1 METKTYI
8 TLSRLAVLLLFLSC
22 GISLPAQ
29 TVNYTYDN
37 AGNRTGRTV
46 SPATNAAPSPVAFSV
61 DTALLR
67 QAASARQLAPDRRR
81 RAASVRESLT
91 GKAIGKHSDA
101 ASEAMEREHEERIA
115 KWIAARD
122 VARPAEQ
129 KSRASGDAAG
139 GDRAL
144 SFSSST
150 PVVNIPLQEGVS
162 PTGART
168 YSIPIPTAYGFPYA
182 PAVSLSYNSQA
193 GMGLAG
199 YGWTVS
205 GLSAITIADKTL
217 YYHGVAAAA
226 KAGDPSGAFALDGE
240 PLVPNT
246 VATGVTGYTL
256 MTAQSRV
263 LVKPTSSGGYITGF
277 TAKYPDG
284 STATFSCEGADPATA
299 YTFPIRTIENIAGEK
314 MAFTYESYSDFGNCF
329 FVKKIAYG
337 YRSGSYKASLSFQ
350 YSDASAFCTQF
361 IGGTDVTFRK
371 KLASVTSYDGTSAI
385 YTYQITYAQS
395 DGADVPVSVTC
406 SRGSST
412 ANSLLFEYPGVT
424 SPSPSSSALFTT
436 ESYSL
441 HNAYDPDATYYFK
454 RGKMVGDDFRD
465 GMILCPAKSEYASLG
480 GGTYGSTYSSS
491 DVIIIYPTLSRTPQT
506 LTAGDGFQTIEA
518 VDVDADGKD
527 ELVKVNYGTTTSA
540 GTTLSILVYAFNKS
554 SGAFA
559 VQRSIT
565 LTLNGA
571 IPAGGGYSPF
581 QRVFYFGDFVGNG
594 RTQMLAVSLK
604 ENDFGASQSCAA
616 YLVDLKSGTASTAF
630 SLPQDLYPFDRK
642 NTFALDIDADAKS
655 EFCWAALSTAGIS
668 AYDLSTGA
676 FILEA
681 TYPGAGSEHLSDEPG
696 KTFFTDINADGL
708 LDIVLAPEMT
718 PTSIDPDTGT
728 IPTPQFPT
736 LWTFIQFTGKEFS
749 EMHCDLS
756 IPWIEGEELL
766 FMDVNHDGFTDLVKL
781 DAAGTPSVYFNRFGT
796 FDSTPTDAGLGSNPN
811 SHLVKTPVTDFRG
824 MSSYIQ
830 VNDSSVKSFHSTDD
844 ALARRLVASST
855 DSFGVQLEN
864 GYSAPNSGGGYTDE
878 SLDAPSEGFARV
890 KLPLRLLTTEAKR
903 MTTGTGPGSVSS
915 PWPSRVYRYYNLIVS
930 TTGRGL
936 CGFQKTSVSDVNRGT
951 TTVFYPE
958 AFGVPLSQT
967 AWLAGHEGSP
977 YASTTYSYVTW
988 ITPFRPP
995 RLTGSTAES
1004 DLDARSVQTSCANY
1018 DEWDFPGIVTTVTSV
1033 SDQAATPGVATAI
1046 TETTS
1051 TLYAH
1056 QATASCYRIGTVT
1069 STTVSRESATVSA
1082 PSAMTTRT
1090 DYTYDAAF
1098 RPLTEKVW
1106 RNWGSGA
1113 NTLLSERRI
1122 SYDAFGNIT
1131 SEKSAGHGATSFLEK
1146 TYTYSSDGRRLLS
1159 ATDELGETT
1168 AYSDYTL
1175 LGQAGKATDYRGTT
1189 TFSFDTWGQP
1199 TGTSR
1204 PDGSSVTTS
1213 RAWGGKGLFTV
1224 TSTPSDAPKTVT
1236 HCDALGREVR
1246 FASRRFDAQWLY
1258 TDTRYDYRSRVAAVS
1273 LPHRSETVPSS
1284 RFIQRSYDA
1293 YDRITA
1299 ETHPSGRTTSW
1310 TYDGSA
1316 SSVTKDGITSSSLTD
1331 AAGAVW
1337 QTTDPGGT
1345 VVRWMRID
1353 GQPVVLYSS
1362 AGGGVT
1368 SLSYDTYGD
1377 RTSISDPSGGTR
1389 TESRTWASDGSCTHS
1404 YTSPLGTVT
1413 TSIDRYGR
1421 TTAVARTGLFS
1432 TSWSYDS
1439 HGRLGAVSSTN
1450 GTGTAYSYD
1459 AKGRI
1464 ASVTHSVPDGKSLT
1478 ETFTYNA
1485 SGGTLAST
1493 AFASQDGALTTE
1505 TYTYANGWRT
1515 KTSVPGGTVVW
1526 QLTAEDDFGHPT
1538 QGVTGGLTRT
1548 YAYDALSGMPTAR
1561 GITVTSGGAVLQDDT
1576 YAFNAATGNLTSR
1589 HAASATDTEYFQY
1602 DASDR
1607 LVSWAVGLYTRTAMY
1622 SALGNPTF
1630 KSGTGYY
1637 TYGTSASPF
1646 RVTGIDLAEPAAV
1659 PGRSQA
1665 LTYNVLDRPE
1675 TLSEGGR
1682 TAAFTYDEAGDRVK
1696 MAVTQGSAGGSQ
1708 ALLTRYYIGG
1718 RYEVD
1723 VTPTGAIRQRLFLGG
1738 DAYSAPAALVK
1749 DSTQAWTL
1757 VAIGRDYL
1765 GSITHL
1771 ADAASGALLAE
1782 YSYDPWG
1789 RLRDPQ
1795 TLAPYDAASQPEL
1808 LLGDRGFTGHE
1819 HLAFFG
1825 LVNMNARLYDPLAG
1839 RFLSPDPY
1847 IQAPDNTQNLNRY
1860 SYALNNPL
1868 KYTDES
1874 GELISEY
1881 IALTIAA
1888 GISNWI
1894 MNGGDL
1900 SWKGVGYF
1908 AVGAGSSVI
1917 GGFAGA
1923 KVASVVGGYGFLRG
1937 ATIGVAS
1944 GFASGFTEG
1953 TANSLLTGRASLTKG
1968 LSSALGGAAIGGLL
1982 GGFRAGALAREAGG
1996 NYWNGDGA
2004 QHDFIMLTPTNY
2016 SDNVSDNVIEYSNA
2030 SAQSF
2035 SDKSFRSKL
2044 KGVGKLFADGT
2055 VPPGGYTYSDGI
2067 AKNKNGQEIL
2077 GASVFNGRKLV
2088 GKSDIYLFPKAFDC
2102 KEKLYLVMGHEYA
2115 HALFQAFTSSSEKQQ
2130 HCAIFHWMYYQ
2141 AMAFDYHAL
2150 DSSIDDNFSLYVIE
2164 ENSSSFLLH
2173 LIYINFPIIKSI

>member
-37 AGNRTGRTV
+37 AGNRTGRAV
-46 SPATNAAPSPVAFSV
+46 SPAANAAPSPVAFSV

-81 RAASVRESLT
+81 MAASVRESLA
-91 GKAIGKHSDA
+91 GKTIGKHSDA
-101 ASEAMEREHEERIA
+101 VSEAMEREHEERIA

-122 VARPAEQ
+122 GARPAEQ

-205 GLSAITIADKTL
+205 GLSAITIANKTL

-284 STATFSCEGADPATA
+284 STATFSCEGTGAA
-299 YTFPIRTIENIAGEK
+299 YAYSFPIRQIENVAGEK
-314 MAFTYESYSDFGNCF
+314 MTFTYLPYADNDNLYYIDE
-329 FVKKIAYG
+329 IRYG
-337 YRSGSYKASLSFQ
+337 YRSGSYKASVKFS
-350 YSDASAFCTQF
+350 YTETTPSCTQYF
-361 IGGTDVTFRK
+361 GGIGLQRS
-371 KLASVTSYDGTSAI
+371 KLLSSIAVKDGSTTLYSYSLAYASCDGVK
-385 YTYQITYAQS
+385 
-395 DGADVPVSVTC
+395 VPVSVSC

-412 ANSLLFEYPGVT
+412 ANPLTFAYPGTVSPTAASTFDVAT
-424 SPSPSSSALFTT
+424 SNTPAGF
-436 ESYSL
+436 
-441 HNAYDPDATYYFK
+441 DPTLQEYVYK
-454 RGKMVGDDFRD
+454 RGKMVMDDFQD
-465 GMILCPAKSEYASLG
+465 GLIIYPAKSDYIKKDNK
-480 GGTYGSTYSSS
+480 YGSGY
-491 DVIIIYPTLSRTPQT
+491 DADDDIYVYPTLSRNP
-506 LTAGDGFQTIEA
+506 LTIKADVGFQTIEA
-518 VDVDADGKD
+518 VDVNADGRD
-527 ELVKVNYGTTTSA
+527 ELVKVNVTGASA
-540 GTTLSILVYAFNKS
+540 GTTFCRITVYAFNKAQGVFNS
-554 SGAFA
+554 TVHTF
-559 VQRSIT
+559 T
-565 LTLNGA
+565 LDGA
-571 IPAGGGYSPF
+571 ITEGNHHSPW
-581 QRVFYFGDFVGNG
+581 QRAYLFGDFNG
-594 RTQMLAVSLK
+594 DGKGCLLFLSFQK
-604 ENDFGASQSCAA
+604 NYDFLVQGSSAA
-616 YLVDLKSGTASTAF
+616 LVDLATGVCTDNIAM
-630 SLPQDLYPFDRK
+630 P
-642 NTFALDIDADAKS
+642 
-655 EFCWAALSTAGIS
+655 
-668 AYDLSTGA
+668 YDLSVSERKNIATFDIDGDSRTELCWAVNTQGYKAFELESSGFSLQDTYTGV
-676 FILEA
+676 
-681 TYPGAGSEHLSDEPG
+681 TSDD
-696 KTFFTDINADGL
+696 FFPDRGRSFVTDINADGL
-708 LDIVLAPEMT
+708 IDIVFPPDAIPAGT
-718 PTSIDPDTGT
+718 PASQITEADRK
-728 IPTPQFPT
+728 
-736 LWTFIQFTGKEFS
+736 WKVKMFTGRSFVLDS
-749 EMHCDLS
+749 LS
-756 IPWIEGEELL
+756 IIHRETGEDVQ
-766 FMDVNHDGFTDLVKL
+766 FQDVNHDGFLDLVKVKNDGEPQIHL
-781 DAAGTPSVYFNRFGT
+781 NDNGVFDANPWCPDITVGGGSFFKLV
-796 FDSTPTDAGLGSNPN
+796 DASL
-811 SHLVKTPVTDFRG
+811 TDFRG
-824 MSSYIQ
+824 TSCFIKVGASAIKRF
-830 VNDSSVKSFHSTDD
+830 SLSDD
-844 ALARRLVASST
+844 GLARRLVASST

-878 SLDAPSEGFARV
+878 SLTAPSEGFARV

-903 MTTGTGPGSVSS
+903 MTTGAGPGSVSS

-930 TTGRGL
+930 TTGRGI
-936 CGFQKTSVSDVNRGT
+936 CGFQKTSVSDVDRGT

-958 AFGVPLSQT
+958 AFGVPLSET

-977 YASTTYSYVTW
+977 YASTTYSYSDWTD
-988 ITPFRPP
+988 PFRPP
-995 RLTGSTAES
+995 RLTGSLAES

-1051 TLYAH
+1051 TIYDH

-1069 STTVSRESATVSA
+1069 RTTVSRESATVSA

-1113 NTLLSERRI
+1113 NTLLSERRL

-1131 SEKSAGHGATSFLEK
+1131 SEKSAGHGAASFLEK

-1224 TSTPSDAPKTVT
+1224 TSTPSDAAKTVT

-1246 FASRRFDAQWLY
+1246 FASRRFDAQWQY

-1316 SSVTKDGITSSSLTD
+1316 SSVTKDGITTSSLTD

-1421 TTAVARTGLFS
+1421 TTAVARAGLFS

-1464 ASVTHSVPDGKSLT
+1464 ASVTHSVPDGKTLT

-1485 SGGTLAST
+1485 SSGTLAST

-1723 VTPTGAIRQRLFLGG
+1723 VTPTDATRQRLFLGG
-1738 DAYSAPAALVK
+1738 DVYSAPAALVK

-1771 ADAASGALLAE
+1771 ADAASGTLLAE

-1795 TLAPYDAASQPEL
+1795 TLAPYDAASQPDL

-1874 GELISEY
+1874 GELIG
-1881 IALTIAA
+1881 IDDALLWAA
-1888 GISNWI
+1888 LFGGISNWAS
-1894 MNGGDL
+1894 NGMSFTWRGL
-1900 SWKGVGYF
+1900 GYF
-1908 AVGAGSSVI
+1908 AVGFGTSL
-1917 GGFAGA
+1917 
-1923 KVASVVGGYGFLRG
+1923 VGGVTG
-1937 ATIGVAS
+1937 AWMSNITQAAGV
-1944 GFASGFTEG
+1944 F
-1953 TANSLLTGRASLTKG
+1953 
-1968 LSSALGGAAIGGLL
+1968 GGALIGS
-1982 GGFRAGALAREAGG
+1982 ASGALAGGASAFIMNGANNLIAGKGFSENWWAASSQGMLYGAISGAVSGAVRGYEYSKAHGSNGWGRHYLDTSENGPYPDQRMISIDATSEKTPLLQPDKTIHCYGYTNAFADQGHG
-1996 NYWNGDGA
+1996 N
-2004 QHDFIMLTPTNY
+2004 HSPEDFINAVNNVDGSDPTISFNAVYEQAKEKMCKFSNY
-2016 SDNVSDNVIEYSNA
+2016 RLGEIGAGLEKNREIVAVVNNHSVNIRGVDYGFNLKMYGGGIGKHLLLFE
-2030 SAQSF
+2030 
-2035 SDKSFRSKL
+2035 FRVHDSL
-2044 KGVGKLFADGT
+2044 S
-2055 VPPGGYTYSDGI
+2055 GGYRTIFGGVDSFTYY
-2067 AKNKNGQEIL
+2067 K
-2077 GASVFNGRKLV
+2077 
-2088 GKSDIYLFPKAFDC
+2088 Y
-2102 KEKLYLVMGHEYA
+2102 YT
-2115 HALFQAFTSSSEKQQ
+2115 ALK
-2130 HCAIFHWMYYQ
+2130 
-2141 AMAFDYHAL
+2141 
-2150 DSSIDDNFSLYVIE
+2150 
-2164 ENSSSFLLH
+2164 
-2173 LIYINFPIIKSI
+2173 